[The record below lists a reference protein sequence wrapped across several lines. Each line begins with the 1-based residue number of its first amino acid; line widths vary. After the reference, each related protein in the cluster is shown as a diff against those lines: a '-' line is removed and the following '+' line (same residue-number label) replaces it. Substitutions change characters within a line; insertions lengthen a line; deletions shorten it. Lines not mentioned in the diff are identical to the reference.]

1 MQIDN
6 YEEGQ
11 ALTEKIKA
19 NLPIQV
25 FPTKQLVQSL
35 RQQGKTIHSNQSYE
49 IDSAFYSGDMGGIT
63 CALKS
68 NSTDK
73 EVYAVSITHLKIDPE
88 HPLASE
94 IETYQRK
101 RTRLLA
107 IQNSGGFAAEL
118 LAERAAKLIRPGS
131 LSLKKKSGKKGFGR

>member
-19 NLPIQV
+19 NLPIKA

-35 RQQGKTIHSNQSYE
+35 RQQGKAMKLNQPYE

-63 CALKS
+63 CALKG
-68 NSTDK
+68 DAEGK
-73 EVYAVSITHLKIDPE
+73 EVYTVSITHLKIDPD
-88 HPLASE
+88 HPLAPE
-94 IETYQRK
+94 IEAYQRR
-101 RTRLLA
+101 RTRMLA
-107 IQNSGGFAAEL
+107 IQNSRGFAAEL
-118 LAERAAKLIRPGS
+118 MAERPPKT
-131 LSLKKKSGKKGFGR
+131 KKKSSKKGFGT